1 MRAAAASQASADV
14 RARSGTIR
22 TDRWP
27 PTPIVL
33 ALLLAAYVGLS
44 TAGLL
49 LLRRSLSSAEGTA
62 GEQLSGLASDPAF
75 LGGAVLYAASFT
87 VWLLALRRNELSTV
101 YPLFVGLGYA
111 GVVVA
116 SFVLLGERASSSQLA
131 GIVLVGVGALLL
143 AR

>member
-1 MRAAAASQASADV
+1 M
-14 RARSGTIR
+14 
-22 TDRWP
+22 P
-27 PTPIVL
+27 
-33 ALLLAAYVGLS
+33 ALTLVAYVCLS

-49 LLRRSLSSAEGTA
+49 LLRRSLGSAEGTA
-62 GEQLSGLASDPAF
+62 GEQLARLATDPAF
-75 LGGAVLYAASFT
+75 VGGALLYAASFT

-116 SFVLLGERASSSQLA
+116 SFVFLGERASSSQLV
-131 GIVLVGVGALLL
+131 GIVLVGIGALLL